1 MLSVRDPIRR
11 RQPIERP
18 LDIVGL
24 ELLVT
29 VSQSLLAGILLS
41 VAAQLGGDARAYG
54 LPVPGLLAV
63 LAIAVGAGWLRWLVG
78 GSGWVMASVSL
89 ATGILTGAL
98 WLLALQDES
107 LPRLD
112 PLVGLL
118 AAACAI
124 YGLIAGVFL
133 EGPHRAHWKGGVSQ
147 PRRGVPQTRPT
158 PARFSPPVQKVVDE
172 RLSNV
177 HMPQV
182 SLPAAR
188 LSLPT
193 VKRPTRTAGPA
204 PGDAAGDGLGLAAAV
219 APHATGTAEPAS
231 LASPVARPEP
241 PAAVVE
247 AATSV
252 ATVAP
257 VAQAPDIGSGS
268 TETPPLPGP
277 TAAEAP
283 SVPASKPAPPVDP
296 GPVAGDLE
304 ATEVVEQVPTDSP
317 SPLHGADGETTSADP
332 DAPTQPVARPA
343 PQWPRPI
350 EPRGH
355 TGAHKV
361 DPDT

>member
-41 VAAQLGGDARAYG
+41 VATQLGGDARAYG
-54 LPVPGLLAV
+54 LPVPGVLAV

-89 ATGILTGAL
+89 AIAILTGAL
-98 WLLALQDES
+98 WLLALQDQS
-107 LPRLD
+107 LPRVD
-112 PLVGLL
+112 PLVGLI
-118 AAACAI
+118 AMACAI

-133 EGPHRAHWKGGVSQ
+133 DGPHRTHWKGGVSQ
-147 PRRGVPQTRPT
+147 PRRGVPQTRAT

-177 HMPQV
+177 HLPQV
-182 SLPAAR
+182 SLAAAR
-188 LSLPT
+188 LSMPT
-193 VKRPTRTAGPA
+193 VKRPTRTPEQA
-204 PGDAAGDGLGLAAAV
+204 PDDAAGDGLGLAAEV
-219 APHATGTAEPAS
+219 VPHATAPVEPGS
-231 LASPVARPEP
+231 LVGPVTRPEP
-241 PAAVVE
+241 PAAVAVAG
-247 AATSV
+247 AALQPLQPPEPPEPAEQPAAVV
-252 ATVAP
+252 AVAP
-257 VAQAPDIGSGS
+257 ADVTPAVA
-268 TETPPLPGP
+268 P
-277 TAAEAP
+277 TAA
-283 SVPASKPAPPVDP
+283 DI
-296 GPVAGDLE
+296 E
-304 ATEVVEQVPTDSP
+304 ATEALDQVAVDAPAASDDPAVEAIS
-317 SPLHGADGETTSADP
+317 GDP

-343 PQWPRPI
+343 PEWPRPI